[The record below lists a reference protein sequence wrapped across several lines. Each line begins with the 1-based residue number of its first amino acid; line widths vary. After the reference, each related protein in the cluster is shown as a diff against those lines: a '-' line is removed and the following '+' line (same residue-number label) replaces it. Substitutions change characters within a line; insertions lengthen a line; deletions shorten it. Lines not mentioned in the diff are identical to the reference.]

1 MPVSVVLPTHGRAA
15 LLPVVIPPLL
25 DDHSTHEVIVVVDG
39 SPDDSLGVLTAM
51 AARDPRL
58 RPVAADKIGKARA
71 RQAGIE
77 RATGDVVLLL
87 DDDVLAAP
95 GLVSGHWAHHA
106 SGDIA
111 GLVVVGYM
119 PVRVPDRRLP
129 GEVATRLYA
138 HEYEQAVRGYERD
151 PGSILP
157 GLWGGNVSLPREDCL
172 RVGVVAPG
180 APDLTRHDDMDF
192 GIRCARAGL
201 RGVFDRSLAARHLHD
216 RSLDGFAREAREQG
230 FQRHRLHRK
239 YPEALGP
246 LEPHAFE
253 SGLPAPAV
261 AVMRA
266 TRRPGAARA
275 VSGALGAVASRA
287 GSARAWGIETVSA
300 KLLRRVEQQ
309 RGAIEA
315 AREVAA
321 GA

>member
-25 DDHSTHEVIVVVDG
+25 DDRSTHEVIVVVDG

-51 AARDPRL
+51 AAHDPRL

-71 RQAGIE
+71 RQAGVE
-77 RATGDVVLLL
+77 LATGDVVLLL

-95 GLVSGHWAHHA
+95 GLVDGHARLHA
-106 SGDIA
+106 SA
-111 GLVVVGYM
+111 PGLVVVGYM
-119 PVRVPDRRLP
+119 PVRVSDRRVP

-138 HEYEQAVRGYERD
+138 HEYEQAVRGYERE
-151 PGSILP
+151 PGSILS
-157 GLWGGNVSLPREDCL
+157 GLWGGNVSLRREDCL
-172 RVGVVAPG
+172 RVGIAVDG
-180 APDLTRHDDMDF
+180 SPDLTRHDDMDF

-230 FQRHRLHRK
+230 FQRHRLHRE
-239 YPEALGP
+239 YPDALGP

-266 TRRPGAARA
+266 TRRPAAARA